1 MPARVI
7 AISRTVGAEAE
18 SVGNAVAERLGFR
31 YVDEDILAA
40 AAAKYKLQP
49 ETVADAERRRPLVLR
64 LLEELGSTDWSYPG
78 LVPPRPDRVIKTED
92 MRAIIREA
100 IHETAAQGK
109 VVIVAHAA
117 SMALA
122 GQDGLLRVL
131 LTASPE
137 IRARRLADGGMSAD
151 EATKEVKA
159 SDRDRADYLK
169 RFYQIEVEQPTHY
182 DLVLNTDRMTPEDTA
197 NLVAAAAAA
206 T

>member
-1 MPARVI
+1 MPASVI
-7 AISRTVGAEAE
+7 AISRTMGAEGE

-31 YVDEDILAA
+31 FVDEDVVAE
-40 AAAKYKLQP
+40 AAAKYQLQP
-49 ETVADAERRRPLVLR
+49 ELVADAERRRPLVLR
-64 LLEELGSTDWSYPG
+64 LLEELGSADWRYPG
-78 LVPPRPDRVIKTED
+78 HVAPRTDLVIKTDE

-100 IHETAAQGK
+100 IHEIAAQGN
-109 VVIVAHAA
+109 VVIFAHAA

-131 LTASPE
+131 LTASPDV
-137 IRARRLADGGMSAD
+137 RARRLEDGGMSAD
-151 EATKEVKA
+151 EAKKEVKA

-182 DLVLNTDRMTPEDTA
+182 DLVLNTDRLTPEDTA
-197 NLVAAAAAA
+197 SVVAAAA